1 VSNSGN
7 WTEAARRAADYVAAR
22 TGLSFAPHRKS
33 ELLRGLRQTEDEGQG
48 ARDPERLVRR
58 LESDPESW
66 ERLLDTITVGET
78 YFFREPEHFEFVRQE
93 VLPAIVAER
102 GPDPSLRVWSAGC
115 ASGEEVYSLAI
126 LLHRHG
132 LLSRASLLGTD
143 ISRVALA
150 RAREAQYR
158 SWSLRGMDLSGLEPY
173 FVTDSGRFRVSD
185 EIRRSVRF
193 EKLNLADAQFPSPT
207 NGTATVDLIFCRNV
221 FIYLNAETIRQ
232 VADRFFRALRPG
244 GYLILGPSDPLL
256 AESGFEVLTT
266 RAGIVYRKPPA
277 ALGAEPVTRIS
288 EPKLP
293 GNLDQRG
300 PRGAPV
306 LSARPSDDDFAGPPS
321 LLPPAPA
328 ELKSAAE
335 IRDLANRNGAAFAER
350 ACSRALELAPLSI
363 ELHYLQGVLLLELA
377 DTEGAVSALRRALY
391 LDADL
396 AIAHFTLGSLLS
408 KVGDRRGAERAFR
421 NAESCARKTP
431 SEQPLPLSDGL
442 LAGGVA
448 RAAQR
453 ELGLIADSS
462 RSRQ

>member
-1 VSNSGN
+1 
-7 WTEAARRAADYVAAR
+7 
-22 TGLSFAPHRKS
+22 
-33 ELLRGLRQTEDEGQG
+33 
-48 ARDPERLVRR
+48 
-58 LESDPESW
+58 
-66 ERLLDTITVGET
+66 
-78 YFFREPEHFEFVRQE
+78 
-93 VLPAIVAER
+93 
-102 GPDPSLRVWSAGC
+102 
-115 ASGEEVYSLAI
+115 
-126 LLHRHG
+126 
-132 LLSRASLLGTD
+132 
-143 ISRVALA
+143 
-150 RAREAQYR
+150 
-158 SWSLRGMDLSGLEPY
+158 
-173 FVTDSGRFRVSD
+173 
-185 EIRRSVRF
+185 
-193 EKLNLADAQFPSPT
+193 
-207 NGTATVDLIFCRNV
+207 V
-221 FIYLNAETIRQ
+221 FIYLNQETIRQ

-256 AESGFEVLTT
+256 AEAGFDVLTT

-277 ALGAEPVTRIS
+277 ALSADPVTRIS

-293 GNLDQRG
+293 ANLDLRG
-300 PRGAPV
+300 PRAAPV
-306 LSARPSDDDFAGPPS
+306 LSFRPRHDDFAGSPS

-363 ELHYLQGVLLLELA
+363 ELHYLQGVLLLELG

-391 LDADL
+391 LDGDL

-408 KVGDRRGAERAFR
+408 KAGDRRGAERAFR